1 MPAPPLSPAHRTVVK
16 VLLGAWV
23 ALLVVTLLGPSAAG
37 PSWLVRSVADAAGA
51 IGVPAV
57 LTDQTEFALN
67 VVAFVPVSLLGSLLW
82 PGPTWR
88 DWTAYGFVASFGV
101 EAFQAVFLSA
111 RSATHVD
118 VVSNTLGALV
128 GAVLVDLLARWTAHR
143 GPGRASEG
151 RADLPDRSSPTEQD
165 QLPG

>member
-1 MPAPPLSPAHRTVVK
+1 MPVPPLSTTHRKVVM

-23 ALLVVTLLGPSAAG
+23 TLLVVALLGPSAAG
-37 PSWLVRSVADAAGA
+37 PSWLVGTLAGA
-51 IGVPAV
+51 GDAVGVPAV
-57 LTDQTEFALN
+57 VTGQTEFALN

-82 PGPTWR
+82 PRPTWR

-111 RSATHVD
+111 RSATHAD
-118 VVSNTLGALV
+118 VVSNTLGALA
-128 GAVLVDLLARWTAHR
+128 GAVLAVAFVQVRERT
-143 GPGRASEG
+143 PSEG